1 MSDILTTG
9 LALEKVHPIFP
20 HHLNAAVTMILVII
34 VLVTTTSTTT
44 IILGTF
50 LVVIAASFISSF
62 SFTLLRMC
70 FSVACNFDLIASFL
84 TIGKQMRLSTIKA
97 LGRMIKLPCSMMS
110 TRNVPGVGGIYGVVG
125 VVGQNEDL
133 INLFQRSGGSIYQR
147 HRCRHLVD
155 LLLIGQQIE

>member
-62 SFTLLRMC
+62 SFTLLHMR
-70 FSVACNFDLIASFL
+70 FYVAYDFPLIASLL
-84 TIGKQMRLSTIKA
+84 TIGKKMRFSTIKS
-97 LGRMIKLPCSMMS
+97 LGRMLKLPCRMMAAGI
-110 TRNVPGVGGIYGVVG
+110 VPGVGGI
-125 VVGQNEDL
+125 
-133 INLFQRSGGSIYQR
+133 
-147 HRCRHLVD
+147 
-155 LLLIGQQIE
+155 